1 MRNKAYEIKR
11 KIKDNLVN
19 VTITRKNLNRII
31 EDYLFD
37 EYKVEL
43 MTFPYAPMIGIQ
55 KHELKEFEYNQFE
68 KKTPS
73 YLKWTFR
80 KGTDKEFTV
89 ELERT
94 LFLINSPISI
104 TFNRFGKKKTIRFT
118 YGKDGIIEDEK
129 EFSKKFSEEMI
140 KFYVE

>member
-1 MRNKAYEIKR
+1 
-11 KIKDNLVN
+11 
-19 VTITRKNLNRII
+19 
-31 EDYLFD
+31 
-37 EYKVEL
+37 
-43 MTFPYAPMIGIQ
+43 MIGIQ